1 MQKLMNPFQFVDEN
15 FEWHWYDLYSSKT
28 AIIGD
33 KNQSNKM
40 QLLEKISDTLYQ
52 IDHKS
57 LFWIGDVR
65 PGESETSDDF
75 NMIEFESQPAE
86 RHVRNGPFEETRM
99 SFVQLYFEALCIK
112 RGVTRSELIP
122 LASYRKHQEG
132 PLVGY
137 LRAINSLQDS
147 EEKEWLLKELKK
159 LETITWNY
167 KRGYVYETKDVESPV
182 DLLIEYIKGMW
193 SYWALTSSLA
203 EPQQMLLVI
212 DIPKKLTE
220 MDTSVEI
227 KEIIR
232 KLLGSIVQL
241 SEIITVS
248 VIISTETMFPV
259 PELNIRHQLY
269 LPYSSNDFSWHQVEN
284 QPFFNSDVI
293 EAWSNHNSSCGLW
306 IDFATGE
313 KTTLHDTNKILFK
326 NRVEIESAIE

>member
-1 MQKLMNPFQFVDEN
+1 MNPFQFVDEK

-33 KNQSNKM
+33 KNKSNKM
-40 QLLEKISDTLYQ
+40 QLLEMISDTLYQ

-65 PGESETSDDF
+65 PGNLETSDQF
-75 NMIEFESQPAE
+75 NMLEFESQPAE

-132 PLVGY
+132 PLNGY

-147 EEKEWLLKELKK
+147 EEKKWLLNELKEL
-159 LETITWNY
+159 ETINWNY
-167 KRGYVYETKDVESPV
+167 KRGYVYEIKDVKSPV
-182 DLLIEYIKGMW
+182 DLLIDYIKGMW

-212 DIPKKLTE
+212 DIPKALTD
-220 MDTSVEI
+220 MDTNVEI
-227 KEIIR
+227 KSIIS
-232 KLLGSIVQL
+232 KLLGSMVQL

-248 VIISTETMFPV
+248 VIISTETMYPI

-284 QPFFNSDVI
+284 QPFFNSDII
-293 EAWSNHNSSCGLW
+293 EAWSNNNSSCGLW

-326 NRVEIESAIE
+326 NRVEIESVIE

>member
-1 MQKLMNPFQFVDEN
+1 MNPFQFADEN

-33 KNQSNKM
+33 KKQSNKM
-40 QLLEKISDTLYQ
+40 QLLEKISDTLYH
-52 IDHKS
+52 IDHRS

-65 PGESETSDDF
+65 PGDSETSDDF

-112 RGVTRSELIP
+112 RGVARSELIP

-132 PLVGY
+132 PLNGY

-147 EEKEWLLKELKK
+147 EEKEWLQNEIKQ
-159 LETITWNY
+159 LEAITWNY
-167 KRGYVYETKDVESPV
+167 KRGYVYEIHEAEDPI

-203 EPQQMLLVI
+203 EAQQMLLVI
-212 DIPKKLTE
+212 DIPKKLT
-220 MDTSVEI
+220 DLNTSTEI

-232 KLLGSIVQL
+232 KLLGSMIQL

-248 VIISTETMFPV
+248 VIISTETMYPV

-269 LPYSSNDFSWHQVEN
+269 LPYSSNDFSWQQAEN
-284 QPFFNSDVI
+284 QPFFNSEVI
-293 EAWSNHNSSCGLW
+293 EEWSNKSSNCGLW
-306 IDFATGE
+306 LDFATGE
-313 KTTLHDTNKILFK
+313 KVTIQDTNKILFE
-326 NRVEIESAIE
+326 NRVEIDSVIE